1 MQQTGNSNLRTSPR
15 IYWTRRTGSHT
26 YGERRTCKSA
36 RARGAS
42 RTRGAPRRK
51 ERSMAQATGNG
62 ARRKIGG
69 TLAIAIAVLLFAAAP
84 FQLAAAN
91 PAHGGGSGGG
101 FHAGGS
107 GFHGG
112 AFHRRFRAGVAVGVG
127 GIYVPY
133 LWYYGYPYYDYNG
146 YYPDYGDS
154 GYAQPDAGPVWYY
167 CSDPAGY
174 YPYVTQ
180 CNTGWQTVPAG

>member
-1 MQQTGNSNLRTSPR
+1 
-15 IYWTRRTGSHT
+15 
-26 YGERRTCKSA
+26 
-36 RARGAS
+36 
-42 RTRGAPRRK
+42 
-51 ERSMAQATGNG
+51 MAQARGNG

-84 FQLAAAN
+84 FQLAVAN
-91 PAHGGGSGGG
+91 PAHGGGSGGS
-101 FHAGGS
+101 FHAGDGGFHGGAFHGGGAQGGGFHGGAFHGD

-133 LWYYGYPYYDYNG
+133 LWYYGYPYYDYYG
-146 YYPDYGDS
+146 YYGDS

-174 YPYVTQ
+174 YPYVAQ
-180 CNTGWQTVPAG
+180 CSTDWQTVPAS

>member
-1 MQQTGNSNLRTSPR
+1 
-15 IYWTRRTGSHT
+15 
-26 YGERRTCKSA
+26 
-36 RARGAS
+36 
-42 RTRGAPRRK
+42 
-51 ERSMAQATGNG
+51 MAQATGNG

-91 PAHGGGSGGG
+91 PAHGGGSGGS

-107 GFHGG
+107 GFHGGVFHGGGAQGGGFHGGVFHGGGAQGGGFHGGTFHGGAFHGDGFHGG

>member
-1 MQQTGNSNLRTSPR
+1 
-15 IYWTRRTGSHT
+15 
-26 YGERRTCKSA
+26 
-36 RARGAS
+36 
-42 RTRGAPRRK
+42 
-51 ERSMAQATGNG
+51 MAQATGNG

-91 PAHGGGSGGG
+91 PAHGGGSGGS

-107 GFHGG
+107 GFHGGVFHGGGAQGGGFHGGGFHGGGAQGGGFHGGAFHGDGFHGG

>member
-1 MQQTGNSNLRTSPR
+1 
-15 IYWTRRTGSHT
+15 
-26 YGERRTCKSA
+26 
-36 RARGAS
+36 
-42 RTRGAPRRK
+42 
-51 ERSMAQATGNG
+51 MAQATGNG
-62 ARRKIGG
+62 ARKIGG

-91 PAHGGGSGGG
+91 PAHGGGSGGS

-107 GFHGG
+107 GFHGGVFHGGGAQGGGFHGG

-127 GIYVPY
+127 GIYAPY
-133 LWYYGYPYYDYNG
+133 LWYYGNPYYDYNG

-174 YPYVTQ
+174 YPCVTQ

>member
-1 MQQTGNSNLRTSPR
+1 
-15 IYWTRRTGSHT
+15 
-26 YGERRTCKSA
+26 
-36 RARGAS
+36 
-42 RTRGAPRRK
+42 
-51 ERSMAQATGNG
+51 MAQARRNG
-62 ARRKIGG
+62 ARWKICG

-91 PAHGGGSGGG
+91 PAHGGGSGGS
-101 FHAGGS
+101 FHAGGGGFHGGGFHGGAFHGGGAQAG

>member
-1 MQQTGNSNLRTSPR
+1 
-15 IYWTRRTGSHT
+15 
-26 YGERRTCKSA
+26 
-36 RARGAS
+36 
-42 RTRGAPRRK
+42 
-51 ERSMAQATGNG
+51 MAQATGNG
-62 ARRKIGG
+62 ARKIGG

-91 PAHGGGSGGG
+91 PAHGGGSGGN

-107 GFHGG
+107 GFRGGVSHSGGAQGGGFHGG
-112 AFHRRFRAGVAVGVG
+112 AFHGGVFRGGGFRAGGFHGGFHHGLRGGVAVGVG
-127 GIYVPY
+127 GIFAPNV
-133 LWYYGYPYYDYNG
+133 WYYGYPYYDYNG